1 MNRPLTAG
9 MIMVAI
15 LAVMALAAPSLT
27 RSNWIDSPITIHP
40 EESLSPPSIRHWA
53 GTDRLG
59 RDVFSRLVHGGRT
72 SLTVAMIATL
82 MALLIGVPAGALAG
96 FRGGWWDLGLTRLM
110 EATAA
115 FPGLVLLLLVVS
127 MLPGDPE
134 RDGSARLLLLG
145 GAIGV
150 TRWATIARY
159 VRGGVF
165 KVRTED
171 YTAAAVALGSGRLRL
186 LSRHLLPAALAPA
199 LISAA
204 FGAGSAIL
212 TESALNFLG
221 LGAREPLPS
230 WGKMV
235 ATAAETPDAWWLVVA
250 PGAAI
255 AIVVL
260 GFNLSAEG
268 LRLKS
273 GTGPGFDQASG
284 GFRLPER

>member
-1 MNRPLTAG
+1 MNRPLAAG
-9 MIMVAI
+9 VVMVA
-15 LAVMALAAPSLT
+15 LLGMMALAAPALT
-27 RSNWIDSPITIHP
+27 RSKLIASPISTHP
-40 EESLSPPSIRHWA
+40 KESLRPPSLHHWA

-59 RDVFSRLVHGGRT
+59 RDVFSRLVHGGRP
-72 SLTVAMIATL
+72 SLTVALVATIL
-82 MALLIGVPAGALAG
+82 ALLIGVPAGALAG
-96 FRGGWWDLGLTRLM
+96 MRGGWWDLTLTRLM
-110 EATAA
+110 EATSA
-115 FPGLVLLLLVVS
+115 FPALVLILLVVS
-127 MLPGDPE
+127 MLPVDTE
-134 RDGSARLLLLG
+134 TEGSPRLLFLG
-145 GAIGV
+145 VAIGV

-165 KVRTED
+165 QVRTED
-171 YTAAAVALGSGRLRL
+171 YAAAAVALGSGRLRL
-186 LSRHLLPAALAPA
+186 LCRHLLPAALTPA

-221 LGAREPLPS
+221 LGTREPLPS

-235 ATAAETPDAWWLVVA
+235 ATAADTPDAWWLIAA

-260 GFNLSAEG
+260 GFNLAAEG
-268 LRLKS
+268 LRVRAGRDGS
-273 GTGPGFDQASG
+273 VDQDWG